1 MLKPLY
7 DNVVLKRKE
16 VEKKTASG
24 IILTD
29 TSKNTP
35 SIGEIVA
42 VGNGKLVED
51 KLVPLTVKVGD
62 TVVYKEYA
70 TTMVKYDNEE
80 YLIVSESDILA
91 VIE

>member
-7 DNVVLKRKE
+7 DHVVLKKKE

-29 TSKNTP
+29 TSKNSP
-35 SIGEIVA
+35 SIGEVLA
-42 VGNGKLVED
+42 VGNGKLVD
-51 KLVPLTVKVGD
+51 GKQIPLTVKVGD
-62 TVVYKEYA
+62 NVVYKEYA
-70 TTMVKYDNEE
+70 ATSIKYENEE